1 MEWVKPAATVALGAA
16 FGANLRYFVSDWLAR
31 HQGNPRNSTRTE
43 CIIRLGTHFRE
54 RRVCARSS
62 NPLNSGLGPT
72 KNSMAR

>member
-1 MEWVKPAATVALGAA
+1 MGLGIFRTSGLGRFTVIQAE
-16 FGANLRYFVSDWLAR
+16 
-31 HQGNPRNSTRTE
+31 GNPRNSTRTE
-43 CIIRLGTHFRE
+43 YIIRLGTHFRE